1 MKGETKGIALR
12 EQYRVIA
19 EERGYRW
26 QDCRVL
32 TFSFGSDRIP
42 EKFHYALM
50 LSGLAYILCDCYDR
64 RAVIVIGPEGDAD
77 AVTKLAGKFE

>member
-1 MKGETKGIALR
+1 MKRETKGIALR

-42 EKFHYALM
+42 EKFRLTCKVPC
-50 LSGLAYILCDCYDR
+50 LSYPKIL
-64 RAVIVIGPEGDAD
+64 
-77 AVTKLAGKFE
+77 